1 MIEALYTNIGLLTNP
16 ITWLMFAIIFIL
28 SNK

>member
-1 MIEALYTNIGLLTNP
+1 MIEALYTNIELLTNP
-16 ITWLMFAIIFIL
+16 ITWIMFAIIFIL